1 MLSQAPEH
9 PKRIKSKM
17 TPRLTRNP
25 KPKREHSNHA
35 QPTKVSLPAAAL
47 LSFLKETRG
56 ITNWSVRDFAK
67 TLSLNPAAAKE
78 ALAILEMQ
86 GYVKSPGPN
95 EYMTT
100 PAGETVSGSKMPRYS
115 RETVE
120 QSLASFAD
128 HLKRVNQDSSAEYKI
143 ADAVTFGD
151 FLSGRARVQSAD
163 VGIRL
168 EPRNLTAHHP
178 HWASEHDK
186 QEAFLKHLRGRTL
199 LVNLHP
205 YAEWMSARTHRKLL

>member
-1 MLSQAPEH
+1 MV
-9 PKRIKSKM
+9 
-17 TPRLTRNP
+17 PREAQDR
-25 KPKREHSNHA
+25 KPQSGRRLQS
-35 QPTKVSLPAAAL
+35 QPTKVTLPVTAL

-56 ITNWSVRDFAK
+56 ATIWTVREMAK
-67 TLSLNPAAAKE
+67 SLNISLAAAKE
-78 ALAILEMQ
+78 ALEILEMQ

-143 ADAVTFGD
+143 ADAVAFGD

-186 QEAFLKHLRGRTL
+186 QEAFLKHLRGRTP